1 MIKRKITGP
10 AQTSEGDDLG
20 HRIEGDHVPLTE
32 ANREQIGD
40 PFASFREWW
49 SEADRRA
56 FGDLETG
63 TRTAQLDL
71 FAQKD
76 V

>member
-10 AQTSEGDDLG
+10 AQTSEGDHLG
-20 HRIEGDHVPLTE
+20 CVEGDHVPLTE
-32 ANREQIGD
+32 ADREQIDD

-56 FGDLETG
+56 FGDL
-63 TRTAQLDL
+63 
-71 FAQKD
+71 
-76 V
+76 